1 MALAITFL
9 GLVLAVGILIVS
21 MRAAGPLRAAGA
33 LLAIVVFLVGFVFGS
48 VTNVGANQ
56 VGIVTRNAI
65 GGNLAGGKIIATD
78 GEKGVQAEVLAPGL
92 HFGYWPV
99 LYTVKTVPLV
109 EVQSDELGLVE
120 TADGLPLPAGQLFAP
135 DWAPDQVQ
143 QMLDAKYFLTAGKG
157 YKGKQA
163 TVLPPGKYR
172 LNTEL
177 YRVKMTKQT
186 EVAPGEVA
194 VLKAN
199 YGEAPTIAVKG
210 EMGALVE
217 GKVDAGTDGSQLR
230 LAGEREM
237 GVRAKVLP
245 PGKYPL
251 NTDAYSV
258 TEIWTTQMIAHY
270 TASAATN
277 PAYSEGADQRN
288 PKGGGVVA
296 AHDPMT
302 EERGI
307 TVRTS
312 DGFTFPVD
320 VRVEYVIEPEHAP
333 IVAAKLGD
341 DEGPRF
347 RNALNSAVRAIFRNH
362 AENVKALDYV
372 QQRSQQETQS
382 LESLAKQMAR
392 FGVTVTA
399 VRIGNVGD
407 EETLGALLKT
417 QTDREIAKQ
426 EQLTFQE
433 QQRAAEQKKQLART
447 TQESDEEK
455 KLATA
460 TYSVKIASEAQKQK
474 IVEANAEAQAIAI
487 KAEAQAKAYEQIANQ
502 IGKSNAAAIEML
514 KIVGERNI
522 QITPRILMTGGTG
535 GAHNADAGNLLMST
549 MLDNMMGKD
558 EGPGASQ
565 TPVMKPAQ
573 PPAATGQ

>member
-1 MALAITFL
+1 MSIGMVFL
-9 GLVLAVGILIVS
+9 GLAAAILILGAS
-21 MRAAGPLRAAGA
+21 IKLLTGPTRAAGA
-33 LLAIVVFLVGFVFGS
+33 LLAIVVFFAFFLLGS
-48 VTNVGANQ
+48 VVNVGPNE

-65 GGNLAGGKIIATD
+65 GGNLSGGKIIATK
-78 GEKGVQAEVLAPGL
+78 GEKGVQADVLSPGY
-92 HFGYWPV
+92 HFFYWPV

-109 EVQSDELGLVE
+109 EVRSDELALIE
-120 TADGLPLPAGQLFAP
+120 TADGIPLGEGQLFAP
-135 DWAPDQVQ
+135 DWTPDEVQ
-143 QMLDAKYFLTAGKG
+143 KMLDAKYFLTAGQG
-157 YKGKQA
+157 RKGKQA
-163 TVLPPGKYR
+163 TVLTPGKYR
-172 LNTEL
+172 INTEL
-177 YRVKMTKQT
+177 YKVKVAQQT

-199 YGEAPTIAVKG
+199 FGNPPTIAVKG

-217 GKVDAGTDGSQLR
+217 GNVDENSTGAQLR
-230 LAGEREM
+230 LASENEM

-245 PGKYPL
+245 PGKYPV
-251 NTDAYSV
+251 NTDAYAV

-277 PAYSEGADQRN
+277 PTYSEGVDQRN
-288 PKGGGVVA
+288 PKGGGVVP

-320 VRVEYVIEPEHAP
+320 VRVEYVIEPDHAP

-372 QQRSQQETQS
+372 QQRSQQESQS
-382 LESLAKQMAR
+382 LKSLAEQMSR

-407 EETLGALLKT
+407 ELTLGALLKT

-426 EQLTFQE
+426 EQQTFQE

-460 TYSVKIASEAQKQK
+460 TYSVKIAEEAQKQK
-474 IVEANAEAQAIAI
+474 IVEAKAEAESTRL
-487 KAEAQAKAYEQIANQ
+487 KAEAQAQAYEKIALQ
-502 IGKSNAAAIEML
+502 IGKSNAAMIEML

-522 QITPRILMTGGTG
+522 QITPRILMNGGNSG
-535 GAHNADAGNLLMST
+535 GGDAANALMST
-549 MLDNMMGKD
+549 MLDNLLSKD
-558 EGPGASQ
+558 E
-565 TPVMKPAQ
+565 PAT
-573 PPAATGQ
+573 PPAKPTLGPAPAR